1 MPVETPRIFI
11 SYARADTEFVLKLAK
26 ELRSA
31 GVNLWLD
38 QLDIPAGAR
47 WDRAVEEALKACP
60 CLLIVLS
67 PASVASHNVMDE
79 VSFALGVKKKIVPV
93 RYRDCDIPFR
103 LQRLQY
109 IDFTVDYDNGFSRLL
124 KALNVVQP
132 SQTSPQHSTLTA
144 PTFEQERQV
153 AHAGAEEPKS
163 QSWWET
169 VPGILTALV
178 GTITAVAGLVVAL
191 HQGGIFNKEEKK
203 RDLQTQTSIE
213 SPREQVQQT
222 KKLGQLAGSYEEAAC
237 YDEAAVN
244 SLVVSLQKT
253 TELYKSGLID
263 AFDLY
268 KRRQM
273 LLRDLLFLMARGSS
287 TTEACLSQ
295 ELELVGSLYK
305 KELIDSYQWSRS
317 KQFLLEH
324 GEMGSFGILLRE
336 LDAELAKAFGLS
348 HGQGAVIVDVLP
360 NSPAQEAGLQTG
372 DVIVAVNG
380 QPVRDASAVRN
391 EWERMQIRDK
401 VSLDILRK
409 GSFGAKERLT
419 VTVTA
424 QLPGE

>member
-38 QLDIPAGAR
+38 QLDIPAGDR
-47 WDRAVEEALKACP
+47 WDLAVEEALKACP

-67 PASVASHNVMDE
+67 PASVDSHNVMDE

-124 KALNVVQP
+124 KVLNVVQP

-144 PTFEQERQV
+144 PIFEQERQA

-169 VPGILTALV
+169 VPSILTALV

-244 SLVVSLQKT
+244 PIVVSLQKT
-253 TELYKSGLID
+253 KEAYDRNLISRLDLNSRQAELID
-263 AFDLY
+263 DLHY
-268 KRRQM
+268 
-273 LLRDLLFLMARGSS
+273 LMARGSS
-287 TTEACLSQ
+287 TEACIFQ
-295 ELELVGSLYK
+295 KLELVKSLYDK
-305 KELIDSYQWSRS
+305 DFIHHFQWNASR
-317 KQFLLEH
+317 Q
-324 GEMGSFGILLRE
+324 ILLARGWVGMV
-336 LDAELAKAFGLS
+336 LGRDVMDRP
-348 HGQGAVIVDVLP
+348 HGMLVEKVSP
-360 NSPAQEAGLQTG
+360 NSPNPLAAAGIQPG
-372 DVIVAVNG
+372 DIVVEWDGKSIERSSDLLPLLGNFKAG
-380 QPVRDASAVRN
+380 DRIPVKV
-391 EWERMQIRDK
+391 IRDSK
-401 VSLDILRK
+401 EHLFNVEVSELPLR
-409 GSFGAKERLT
+409 E
-419 VTVTA
+419 
-424 QLPGE
+424 P